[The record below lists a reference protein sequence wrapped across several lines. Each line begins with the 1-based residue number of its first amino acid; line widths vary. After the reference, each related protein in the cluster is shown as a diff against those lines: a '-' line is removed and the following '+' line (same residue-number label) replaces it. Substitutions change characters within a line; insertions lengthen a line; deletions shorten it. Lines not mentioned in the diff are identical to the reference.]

1 MINAIVGNTGLI
13 GKTLSASI
21 NFDYLFNSLNIDS
34 LNNSIPL
41 YVDNLYLSCLP
52 AQKYIVNKNIVAD
65 IKNILRI
72 IDAIGNIK
80 PKKVFLVSTIDVY
93 CDSPFGSDEDTVPTF
108 KTLTYGS
115 NRYFF
120 EKLVIKTFANSDVS
134 IFRLPGLFGNG
145 IKKNIIYDI
154 LNNNNISKINTNSS
168 YQWYDLNDLVK
179 DICLF
184 SKEKVVNLFT
194 EPIETNYLMDR
205 VFEMVDCGV
214 REDKFFYDFRTK
226 YSESGYIRSKDYI
239 IEKIKRFKDGY
250 SDK

>member
-65 IKNILRI
+65 MKNILKI

-80 PKKVFLVSTIDVY
+80 PKKIFLVSTIDVY
-93 CDSPFGSDEDTVPTF
+93 CDSPFGSDEDTIPIF

-120 EKLVIKTFANSDVS
+120 EKLVIKTFLNSDVS

-154 LNNNNISKINTNSS
+154 INNNNI
-168 YQWYDLNDLVK
+168 
-179 DICLF
+179 
-184 SKEKVVNLFT
+184 
-194 EPIETNYLMDR
+194 
-205 VFEMVDCGV
+205 
-214 REDKFFYDFRTK
+214 
-226 YSESGYIRSKDYI
+226 
-239 IEKIKRFKDGY
+239 
-250 SDK
+250 

>member
-65 IKNILRI
+65 MKNILKI

-80 PKKVFLVSTIDVY
+80 PKKIFLVSTIDVY
-93 CDSPFGSDEDTVPTF
+93 CDSPFGSDEDTIPIF
-108 KTLTYGS
+108 KTLTYGF
-115 NRYFF
+115 NRFFF
-120 EKLVIKTFANSDVS
+120 EKLVIKTFLNSDVS

-194 EPIETNYLMDR
+194 EPIETNYLMDT
-205 VFEMVDCGV
+205 VFGMIGCGV
-214 REDKFFYDFRTK
+214 EEDKFFYDFRTK
-226 YSESGYIRSKDYI
+226 YSESG
-239 IEKIKRFKDGY
+239 
-250 SDK
+250 